1 MRFSVLGSGSRG
13 NATLVSADS
22 THILVDAGFSGR
34 ELARRL
40 GTTGID
46 PGEIAAIV
54 LTHEHGDHARGA
66 GIFARLH
73 GTPLHMTAGTL
84 RACRRLL
91 RGKETVHTLRPG
103 YPVAL
108 GALRIEP
115 FATLHD
121 AADPIAVAVVDARR
135 NLRLGIATDLGR
147 PTLQLRHA
155 LGDCNGLVLESN
167 HDEVLLWSS
176 DYPASVKA
184 RIASSHG
191 HLSNQSASRF
201 ARELL
206 HPELAV
212 VVLAHLSEESNT
224 PADARSVMTRTL
236 RRAGFEGG
244 ILVAEPD
251 APTPLVDLR
260 KAVATSAGP
269 QLSLFRESSG
279 SS

>member
-1 MRFSVLGSGSRG
+1 MRFAVLGSGSRG
-13 NATLVSADS
+13 NATLVSAAS

-40 GTTGID
+40 GAAGIE
-46 PGEIAAIV
+46 PEEISAIV
-54 LTHEHGDHARGA
+54 LTHEHGDHAKGA

-73 GTPLHMTAGTL
+73 GTPLHMTAGTQ

-91 RGKETVHTLRPG
+91 RGKETVRTLRPG
-103 YPVAL
+103 HPFPL
-108 GALRIEP
+108 GALRVEP

-121 AADPIAVAVVDARR
+121 AADPIAVTVVDAKQG
-135 NLRLGIATDLGR
+135 LRLGIATDLGR

-155 LGDCNGLVLESN
+155 LRECHGLVLESN
-167 HDEVLLWSS
+167 HDETLLWSS
-176 DYPASVKA
+176 GYPASVKA

-206 HPELAV
+206 HPGLAV

-224 PADARSVMTRTL
+224 PARARSVMKRIL
-236 RRAGFEGG
+236 RRAGFGG
-244 ILVAEPD
+244 RILVAGPD
-251 APTPLVDLR
+251 APTPSIDLH
-260 KAVATSAGP
+260 KVVATSGAP
-269 QLSLFRESSG
+269 QLSLFGERPHPS
-279 SS
+279 